1 MHFGARLA
9 VAKVGA
15 ACMHVPADGY
25 LPRSVRKHAQAG
37 ATIKRLQLRL
47 KGGGDGNPGLEVTE
61 YGVVSMTEGVGRY
74 GGKSNRPPSLPY
86 GPWPRNHTR
95 DHAWIPQ

>member
-25 LPRSVRKHAQAG
+25 SPRSVRKYAQAG

-47 KGGGDGNPGLEVTE
+47 KGGEDGNPGRMSRNTE
-61 YGVVSMTEGVGRY
+61 WFSNSEGVGRY
-74 GGKSNRPPSLPY
+74 GGKYYRPPPM
-86 GPWPRNHTR
+86 P
-95 DHAWIPQ
+95 